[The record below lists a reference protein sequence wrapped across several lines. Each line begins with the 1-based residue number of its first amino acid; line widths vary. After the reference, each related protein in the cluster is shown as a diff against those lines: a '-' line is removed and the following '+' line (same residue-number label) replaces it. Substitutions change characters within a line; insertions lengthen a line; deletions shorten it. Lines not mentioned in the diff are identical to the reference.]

1 MPIGE
6 TLEKKIQYR
15 VKRRKDAV
23 FVLSDFL
30 DLSDKNQI
38 MRALKKLIAKN
49 LVVKVGQGLYARAR
63 ISTITNKPIPD
74 NSIRT
79 IAFEAL
85 KKLNVKA
92 SPSKYDRMYQEG
104 ISTQVP
110 TGRVIAIKGRVSR
123 KIGFDG
129 NYIKYEKAS

>member
-1 MPIGE
+1 MPIGK

-15 VKRRKDAV
+15 VKRQKDSV
-23 FVLSDFL
+23 FILDDFL
-30 DLSDKNQI
+30 DLSDKPQI
-38 MRALKKLIAKN
+38 MRALKKLINKQ
-49 LVVKVGQGLYARAR
+49 LIVKVGQGLYARAR
-63 ISTITNKPIPD
+63 ISTITNKPVPD
-74 NSIRT
+74 NSIRN

-110 TGRVIAIKGRVSR
+110 TGRVIAIKGRVNR

-129 NYIKYEKAS
+129 KYIKYEKAG